1 MIRLLR
7 YILKRVTSIFLILF
21 FITALLYALIML
33 TPPETRA
40 ELYMP
45 KNFSPRMTEAQYQH
59 LLEMYIERYHLNDP
73 YPVQYTLWLGNLL
86 QGNWGYSPLLQ
97 EDVFTGITR
106 RTPATAELTALSILI
121 YLPLGLIS
129 GAIAGSRKNKAADH
143 GFQISAFIAT
153 SMPPFILAILMMVFF
168 YISLGWFAP
177 GRVSTSIGLV
187 LRSEQFRQ
195 FTGML
200 TVDGLLNGRLDVF
213 WDGIRHLMMPACTLA
228 FAHWAT
234 TGRVT
239 RATMIEE
246 LQQEYITAAKARG
259 IPRYRVIW
267 RHALRNAIPPAITSS
282 LISAA
287 TLLTGVFIVEI
298 IFNIPGISSI
308 AVYSMAG
315 VPDAAASLGFAIYS
329 VIVVLVLMSI
339 LDLIQYFLD
348 PRIRE
353 KA

>member
-1 MIRLLR
+1 
-7 YILKRVTSIFLILF
+7 
-21 FITALLYALIML
+21 
-33 TPPETRA
+33 
-40 ELYMP
+40 MP

-59 LLEMYIERYHLNDP
+59 LLEMYIDRYHLNDP
-73 YPVQYTLWLGNLL
+73 YPVQYSLWLFNLM

-106 RTPATAELTALSILI
+106 RTPATIELTVLSILI
-121 YLPLGLIS
+121 YLPLGLVS
-129 GAIAGSRKNKAADH
+129 GTLAGSRKNKTSDH
-143 GFQISAFIAT
+143 SFQITAFIAT

-177 GRVSTSIGLV
+177 GRMSTAIDLFV
-187 LRSEQFRQ
+187 RSDQFRQ
-195 FTGML
+195 FTGLL
-200 TVDGLLNGRLDVF
+200 TIDGLLNGRLDVF
-213 WDGIRHLMMPACTLA
+213 WDGLRHLIMPACTLA

-246 LQQEYITAAKARG
+246 LQQDYITAATARG
-259 IPRYRVIW
+259 IPKRRILW

-287 TLLTGVFIVEI
+287 SLLTGVFVVEI

-315 VPDAAASLGFAIYS
+315 VPDAPAALGFAIYS
-329 VIVVLVLMSI
+329 VIVVLILMSI
-339 LDLIQYFLD
+339 LDLIQYLLD